1 MYCLQDNHCRSVNV
15 RGENHQSG
23 EGCELLPGVHSENP
37 FNLVKDKYFDHF
49 AIMPLNRSMV
59 SDPKYLIVNK
69 NPNFLVIG
77 FWMVP
82 ELLCTFAP
90 TFDLYY
96 WQCLKAWNCQAV
108 RNLFNILK
116 NLKLTYSIHVCS
128 TEKKID
134 AFLLF
139 CLTVTRSLQILL
151 LEFNFTEDHQLLIRI
166 KI

>member
-1 MYCLQDNHCRSVNV
+1 MFPLVGIRLNATVIKEVKGPTFPDCFVYCLQDNHCRSVNV

-69 NPNFLVIG
+69 NPNFLVIS

-96 WQCLKAWNCQAV
+96 
-108 RNLFNILK
+108 
-116 NLKLTYSIHVCS
+116 
-128 TEKKID
+128 
-134 AFLLF
+134 
-139 CLTVTRSLQILL
+139 
-151 LEFNFTEDHQLLIRI
+151 
-166 KI
+166 